1 MDIIDVTIR
10 ESVYMRS
17 GMTEEKA
24 LVYLREYVQ
33 LMPFKEVRDVE
44 ICFLD
49 NRKQGTLLYNEEYIK
64 GCHEIVKGK
73 FGLIAVL
80 HPDLVDLNKWNPNVI
95 KLFRTV
101 RFMINKPVDDHT
113 EEIIDYLHALGVEVS
128 LNVIYISRKEDQF
141 ILDYLDVAE
150 KHKAERFCFA
160 DSCGGCTPAIVRKWV
175 DLLREHNKSIALNFH
190 FHDHMRLALANATV
204 CFNDVDI
211 IDASVCGLGKGGGNL
226 NLEAVV
232 FAERKTKAL
241 DVTQRE
247 VVNYA
252 RLLKFLIKDILEDD
266 WKMALENYKNMLIGL
281 YDCNLKEIASMEEKS
296 SGDVMRFFELISAM
310 KS

>member
-10 ESVYMRS
+10 ESVYMKR

-24 LVYLREYVQ
+24 LVYLKEYVN

-49 NRKQGTLLYNEEYIK
+49 NHKSGTLLYNEDYIK
-64 GCHEIVKGK
+64 GCYDIVKGH

-80 HPDLVDLNKWNPNVI
+80 HPDFVDISRWNAEVI

-101 RFMINKPVDDHT
+101 RFMINKPIDKHT

-128 LNVIYISRKEDQF
+128 LNVIYITRKEEPFVQDCLK
-141 ILDYLDVAE
+141 IAE
-150 KHKAERFCFA
+150 KHHVERFCFA
-160 DSCGGCTPAIVRKWV
+160 DSCGGCTPTLVRKWV
-175 DLLREHNKSIALNFH
+175 GFLRERNKDIALNFH
-190 FHDHMRLALANATV
+190 FHDHLHLAMANATV
-204 CFNDVDI
+204 CFDDVDI
-211 IDASVCGLGKGGGNL
+211 IDASVHGLGKGGGNL

-232 FAERKTKAL
+232 FAERKTKGKE
-241 DVTQRE
+241 VRQQE

-252 RLLKFLIKDILEDD
+252 KLLKFLMNDILEED
-266 WKMALENYKNMLIGL
+266 WKTSLEDYKNLLIAL
-281 YDCNLKEIASMEEKS
+281 YDCNLKEIAAIEEQ
-296 SGDVMRFFELISAM
+296 SGDDYFKFYELISQ
-310 KS
+310 K

>member
-10 ESVYMRS
+10 ESVYMKR
-17 GMTEEKA
+17 GMTEDKA
-24 LVYLREYVQ
+24 LVYLREYVK

-49 NRKQGTLLYNEEYIK
+49 NHKQGTLLYNEEYIR
-64 GCHEIVKGK
+64 GCYEIVKGK

-80 HPDLVDLNKWNPNVI
+80 HPDLVDLSKWNPDVI

-101 RFMINKPVDDHT
+101 RFMINKPVDAHT

-128 LNVIYISRKEDQF
+128 LNVIYISRKEEQF
-141 ILDYLDVAE
+141 VLDYLAVAE

-160 DSCGGCTPAIVRKWV
+160 DSCGGCTPTMVRKWV
-175 DLLREHNKSIALNFH
+175 DFLREHDKTIALNFH

-204 CFNDVDI
+204 CFDDVVI
-211 IDASVCGLGKGGGNL
+211 IDASVYGLGKGGGNL
-226 NLEAVV
+226 NLEALV
-232 FAERKTKAL
+232 FAERKTKAIG
-241 DVTQRE
+241 VTQEE

-252 RLLKFLIKDILEDD
+252 KLLKFLMKDILEED
-266 WKMALENYKNMLIGL
+266 WEPALENYRNMLIGV
-281 YDCNLKEIASMEEKS
+281 YDCNLKEIAAMEEKS
-296 SGDVMRFFELISAM
+296 ARDVMKFFELISA
-310 KS
+310 KES

>member
-10 ESVYMRS
+10 ESVYMKR

-24 LVYLREYVQ
+24 LVYLREYVK

-49 NRKQGTLLYNEEYIK
+49 NHKQGTLLYNEEYIK
-64 GCHEIVKGK
+64 GCYEIVKGK

-80 HPDLVDLNKWNPNVI
+80 HPDLVDLSRWNPDVI

-101 RFMINKPVDDHT
+101 RFMINKPVDAHT

-128 LNVIYISRKEDQF
+128 LNVIYISRKEEKF
-141 ILDYLDVAE
+141 VLDYLDVAK
-150 KHKAERFCFA
+150 KHNAERFCFA
-160 DSCGGCTPAIVRKWV
+160 DSCGGCTPTIVRKWV
-175 DLLREHNKSIALNFH
+175 DFLRERNKTIALNFH

-204 CFNDVDI
+204 CFDDVDI
-211 IDASVCGLGKGGGNL
+211 IDASVYGLGKGGGNL

-232 FAERKTKAL
+232 YAERKTKAI
-241 DVTQRE
+241 DVTQEE

-252 RLLKFLIKDILEDD
+252 KLLKFLMKDILEEE
-266 WKMALENYKNMLIGL
+266 WETVLEDYKNMLIGL
-281 YDCNLKEIASMEEKS
+281 YDCNLKEIAAMEEKS
-296 SGDVMRFFELISAM
+296 AGDVMKFFELISERE
-310 KS
+310 S

>member
-10 ESVYMRS
+10 ESVYMKR
-17 GMTEEKA
+17 GMTEDKA
-24 LVYLREYVQ
+24 LAYLREYVK

-49 NRKQGTLLYNEEYIK
+49 NHKQGTLLYNEEYIK
-64 GCHEIVKGK
+64 GCYEIVKGK

-80 HPDLVDLNKWNPNVI
+80 HPDLVDLSKWNPDVI

-101 RFMINKPVDDHT
+101 RFMINKPVDAHT

-128 LNVIYISRKEDQF
+128 LNVIYISRKEEQF
-141 ILDYLDVAE
+141 ILDNLAVAE
-150 KHKAERFCFA
+150 THKAERFCFA
-160 DSCGGCTPAIVRKWV
+160 DSCGGCTPTIVRKWV
-175 DLLREHNKSIALNFH
+175 DFLRERNKTIALNFH

-204 CFNDVDI
+204 CFDDVDI
-211 IDASVCGLGKGGGNL
+211 IDASVYGLGKGGGNL

-232 FAERKTKAL
+232 FAERKTKDI
-241 DVTQRE
+241 DVTQEE

-252 RLLKFLIKDILEDD
+252 NLLKYLMKDILEED
-266 WKMALENYKNMLIGL
+266 WGTALENYKNMLIGV
-281 YDCNLKEIASMEEKS
+281 YDCNLKEIAAMEEKS
-296 SGDVMRFFELISAM
+296 AGDVMKFFELISA
-310 KS
+310 KES